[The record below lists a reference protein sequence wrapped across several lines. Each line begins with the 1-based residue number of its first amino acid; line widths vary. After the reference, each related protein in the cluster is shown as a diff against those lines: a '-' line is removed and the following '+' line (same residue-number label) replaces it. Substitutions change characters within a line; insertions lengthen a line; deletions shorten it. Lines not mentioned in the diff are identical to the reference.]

1 MRLGSSVCKPMLEGI
16 RWQSRLVV
24 LVWSGCAVAQV
35 GAGVLGLPYAFKYLL
50 WPGGIIV
57 IVLSYVISLYTLW

>member
-1 MRLGSSVCKPMLEGI
+1 M
-16 RWQSRLVV
+16 VV
-24 LVWSGCAVAQV
+24 WNGCAVAQV

-57 IVLSYVISLYTLW
+57 IVLSYIISLYTLW

>member
-1 MRLGSSVCKPMLEGI
+1 MAEQAGDV
-16 RWQSRLVV
+16 
-24 LVWSGCAVAQV
+24 VWSGRAVAQV

-57 IVLSYVISLYTLW
+57 IVLSYIMSLYTLW